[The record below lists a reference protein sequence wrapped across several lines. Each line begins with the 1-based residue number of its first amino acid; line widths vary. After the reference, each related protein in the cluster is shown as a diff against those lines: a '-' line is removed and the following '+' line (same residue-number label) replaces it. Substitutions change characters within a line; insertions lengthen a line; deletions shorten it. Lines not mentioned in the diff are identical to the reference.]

1 MATIT
6 IQNIRK
12 GYRNKPVLQDVSF
25 AAKSGDCVGVL
36 GGNGTGKSTLLRTL
50 AGVIRADGGQF
61 LWNEFDLLR
70 DEARRSAFV
79 GYVPQGTPLLQEL
92 TAKDNLRL
100 WYDGAALE
108 QSLDSGVL
116 KLLGVDQF
124 LKTPVCK
131 MSGGMKKRLSIG
143 CAVAHDPRILLLDE
157 PSAALDLVCRERILD
172 YLEAF
177 RKRGGIVILSSHD
190 VQEIGVCSARYLLR
204 GGRAEPYAYDGDV
217 RKLVEDLQK

>member
-100 WYDGAALE
+100 WYDGAAME
-108 QSLDSGVL
+108 QSLESGVL